1 LRSLA
6 LSLSWGDD
14 PPLLGVFPVNRVQVG
29 IEHTGDWLQ
38 SDFAYTRGEIA
49 VDGHLDTFFRRRVLP
64 MSLDL
69 RAVAGG
75 ALGTLPLQRFG
86 VVEASPL
93 PYTPFGALRTLED
106 RPYQG
111 SAHAA
116 LFWEH
121 NLRTVPF
128 ELLGLYGIAD
138 RNVELLLHGGHA
150 RTWIDDDRT
159 AVLQGRDISLRTSNG
174 VHHEVGLS
182 VNGLLQDLLRVDFT
196 ARLDRQAFSVGVS
209 LLRFI

>member
-1 LRSLA
+1 
-6 LSLSWGDD
+6 
-14 PPLLGVFPVNRVQVG
+14 
-29 IEHTGDWLQ
+29 
-38 SDFAYTRGEIA
+38 
-49 VDGHLDTFFRRRVLP
+49 

-69 RAVAGG
+69 RAVAG
-75 ALGTLPLQRFG
+75 ATLGTLPLQRFG

-93 PYTPFGALRTLED
+93 PYTPFGALRTLDD

-150 RTWIDDDRT
+150 RTWVDD
-159 AVLQGRDISLRTSNG
+159 GREATLPQRGIVLRTTEG
-174 VHHEVGLS
+174 VHHELGVS
-182 VNGLLQDLLRVDFT
+182 VNGLLRDLLRVDLT
-196 ARLDRQAFSVGVS
+196 ARLDRPAYSIGVG